1 MLLHFGSSDEK
12 MVNLKIIN
20 ILKSYN
26 KKIKLSV
33 ILGPA
38 LSYKLNII
46 NKLLEKLK
54 YDYKIYNYP
63 KTWILSIIIQI
74 LQLFRVGILCIIFVP

>member
-63 KTWILSIIIQI
+63 KNLNPIYNNTNIAIISWEY
-74 LQLFRVGILCIIFVP
+74 FIIFVP